1 MTGGRDVGCMKSE
14 RATAH
19 SQAQLFSVWSCLGGA
34 GEGGQRAGIS
44 LAADVDIPRHTTLG
58 LACLAACVQR
68 AWVPAGSRNRR
79 DRRVGCGLQLVT
91 CRPGRDSS
99 SSSSPPCFAIFK
111 SRPGS
116 LYSGHVSLP
125 TTSLV
130 SPATCGR
137 DKKLDH
143 PSMHDVTGGPLK
155 DLFFSE
161 KLARQVEAKKENS
174 LVMSQLACT
183 TCAEIVPSQPKAH
196 MRELPW
202 RPYSCLQPRFHHQPA
217 SQPSKLIKTNLETAF
232 AGLG

>member
-14 RATAH
+14 RAKAH
-19 SQAQLFSVWSCLGGA
+19 SRAQLFSVWSCLGGA

-58 LACLAACVQR
+58 LAWLRACNAHGCSAR
-68 AWVPAGSRNRR
+68 SRNRR
-79 DRRVGCGLQLVT
+79 DRQVGCGLQLVT

-99 SSSSPPCFAIFK
+99 SSSPPPCFAIFK
-111 SRPGS
+111 SRAGS

-137 DKKLDH
+137 DTKLDR
-143 PSMHDVTGGPLK
+143 PSMHDVTGGPVK

-161 KLARQVEAKKENS
+161 KLARQVEAKKKKEN
-174 LVMSQLACT
+174 L
-183 TCAEIVPSQPKAH
+183 
-196 MRELPW
+196 
-202 RPYSCLQPRFHHQPA
+202 
-217 SQPSKLIKTNLETAF
+217 
-232 AGLG
+232 